1 MRSKKIWLVTGGA
14 GFIGSCIVEKLVKK
28 GEKVRVLDNFS
39 TGKMKYLTPFKNKIK
54 IIKGDVRSLQ
64 DVKKAVKGVDY
75 IIHLAAFRSVE
86 QSVEQPKL
94 VYDNNV
100 TGTINILEQAKSE
113 SVKKV
118 VFASSSSVYGD
129 VKTSKSQ
136 KEPDSDFAILQSPYA
151 LGKLTAEKYCELYS
165 DVYNL
170 PTICLRYFNVYG
182 PNMNSNKYSLVMES
196 FIEGI
201 KQSKAVEIHWDGKQ
215 SRDFIF
221 VEDVADITISSAL
234 KKNISHGVYN
244 IGSGCAFSVL
254 EILSTLEKIAGKK
267 VKRISKPKRA
277 GDVRKTLSNVNKAK
291 KEISF
296 RVKTNLEQGI
306 RKVWKSYN

>member
-1 MRSKKIWLVTGGA
+1 MRSKKVWLVTGGA
-14 GFIGSCIVEKLVKK
+14 GFIGSCVVERLVKK

-39 TGKMKYLTPFKNKIK
+39 TGKLKYLVPFKNKIK
-54 IIKGDVRSLQ
+54 IIKGDVKNQ
-64 DVKKAVKGVDY
+64 ETVKKAVKGVDY
-75 IIHLAAFRSVE
+75 IIHLCAFRSVE

-100 TGTINILEQAKSE
+100 TGTINVLEQAKSE

-136 KEPDSDFAILQSPYA
+136 KESDSDFAKIQSPYA
-151 LGKLTAEKYCELYS
+151 LGKLVAEKYCQIYS
-165 DVYNL
+165 EVYNV

-196 FIEGI
+196 FVEGI
-201 KQSKAVEIHWDGKQ
+201 KKNKPVEVHWDGKQ

-221 VEDVADITISSAL
+221 VEDVADITIKSAQQ
-234 KKNISHGVYN
+234 KKILHSVYN
-244 IGSGCAFSVL
+244 IGSGKAFSVL
-254 EILSTLEKIAGKK
+254 DILHTLEKVAGKRAKK
-267 VKRISKPKRA
+267 VFKPKRA
-277 GDVRKTLSNVNKAK
+277 GDVRKTLANISKAK
-291 KEISF
+291 RELGFK
-296 RVKTNLEQGI
+296 VKTNLEQGI